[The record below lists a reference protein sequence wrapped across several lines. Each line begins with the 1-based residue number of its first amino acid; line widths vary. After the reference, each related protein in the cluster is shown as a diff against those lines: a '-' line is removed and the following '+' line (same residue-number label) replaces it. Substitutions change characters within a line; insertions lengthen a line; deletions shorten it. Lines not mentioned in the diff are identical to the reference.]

1 MIELR
6 ETPTDA
12 GLGWDDVDMAS
23 LPDGGGG
30 TGLGDKIMGAQWRL
44 WMAKIQE
51 NGSVQA
57 AGGYVVDPERAEEC
71 IRALT
76 RIANDVRA
84 TVFAASRFTF
94 DAPGFDLVSQNVAH
108 QGAIMGS
115 RAEVYIATW
124 ANQIEA
130 TRDALAAQLA
140 AYREVERANTARRV

>member
-1 MIELR
+1 MIDLR
-6 ETPTDA
+6 ETPTDP
-12 GLGWDDVDMAS
+12 GVGCDDGGMAS

-30 TGLGDKIMGAQWRL
+30 TSLDDKIMGAQWRL
-44 WMAKIQE
+44 WMAKIEE

-71 IRALT
+71 IREME

-94 DAPGFDLVSQNVAH
+94 DAPGFDAVSQNVAR
-108 QGAIMGS
+108 QGAIMGQ

-140 AYREVERANTARRV
+140 AYHEVERANSARRV